1 MLLNHME
8 ILLLRNLSMLMIC
21 QNLLIGE
28 IWVPSVQ
35 SKIKGLVVPVG
46 LLLQVI
52 HGEMVQ
58 GHIYSIFDK
67 VFMVGNCL

>member
-35 SKIKGLVVPVG
+35 SKIKDLVVPVG

-58 GHIYSIFDK
+58 GHISSIFDK
-67 VFMVGNCL
+67 VFMVGNCS